1 MSKTP
6 AGKKDLS
13 SKLAGAVRAAKT
25 EHDADVAVGTLPAVA
40 YSDTVMSQQ
49 SASRER
55 PAPKVKATKPP
66 VAPPRVRPS
75 SPDNQRGN
83 LHPER
88 IWPD

>member
-1 MSKTP
+1 MSKIP

-25 EHDADVAVGTLPAVA
+25 EHAAEPGVPSPAAPEVKPA
-40 YSDTVMSQQ
+40 KPPL
-49 SASRER
+49 AR
-55 PAPKVKATKPP
+55 PATRQ
-66 VAPPRVRPS
+66 PRLDDR
-75 SPDNQRGN
+75 RGN